1 MYKSWPPNLYKT
13 PTPTKHV
20 AREIVLRIANS
31 KHDGD
36 TDMDSGGRY
45 STRNNEKNNKGIA
58 SIHRPYYGNDAEA
71 KKISEWD
78 WSDGDTLE
86 LVNGKRKTHVKLDL
100 YSHDED
106 RTDISLNPITRFN
119 LGADA
124 GDEITVRRVRPAKAQ
139 RIVLSPTKK
148 VHAEDI
154 KKYMDKHYENFVFT
168 KDNIIPIMA
177 WPEGRTWFVVQDTD
191 PVGAVYS
198 AESTEFVLYNKTNGQ
213 HAEKLTPDRAYNQIG
228 GVEDQIRKIREMIE
242 LPMWHPE
249 IFADLGID
257 APKGLLLHGPPGT
270 GKTLLASIIAE
281 ESNAHF
287 TQLSGPEIMGSD
299 YGESEKNLRRVFER
313 AKREEPCII
322 FIDEIDSIV
331 PKRDDVYG
339 EVEKRVVAQLL
350 TLMDGFNKRDRVVVI
365 AATNRPDSIDPA
377 LRRPG
382 RLDRE
387 IEIGIPNQEGRLAIL
402 EIHTKKMPLD
412 SKVNLKLISKI
423 THGYTGADIQQL
435 CREAAMRSLRRAAP
449 IVTTEQDGL
458 VGEYLKHVRITWDDF
473 KYALGE
479 TTPSA
484 MRELVIQTPNVG
496 WSHIGGLDSLKESL
510 REFLEWPLKYG
521 EEVKKFG
528 VRIPKGILLHGPPGT
543 GKTMIAKAI
552 AKAGSTNFISI
563 KGPELLSKWVGESEE
578 GVREVFKKARQS
590 APCVVFFDEI
600 DALVPRRGRDDGSY
614 VTERVVS
621 QILTEMDGLEDLQD
635 VMVIGATNRPDMIDQ
650 AMLRPGRFDRIIE
663 VPKPN
668 EAERRHILEIHTKD
682 KPVSPKIDLGKVVD
696 ATDGFSG
703 ADLESV
709 ASRAAMAALR
719 RHIRGKKTGTG
730 HKTARHRK
738 NTDGLNDAAGSAIT
752 LEDLMDAAT
761 SVRREQVLRV

>member
-1 MYKSWPPNLYKT
+1 MLK
-13 PTPTKHV
+13 
-20 AREIVLRIANS
+20 IANS
-31 KHDGD
+31 EHDD
-36 TDMDSGGRY
+36 NRNVDSEERY
-45 STRNNEKNNKGIA
+45 FTRNSESSNIGIA
-58 SIHRPYYGNDAEA
+58 LIRRSYYGDDTET
-71 KKISEWD
+71 KKINEWD
-78 WSDGDTLE
+78 WSYGDILE

-100 YSHDED
+100 SSNNED
-106 RTDISLNPITRFN
+106 HTDIALNPVTRFN

-124 GDEITVRRVRPAKAQ
+124 GYEIAVRRVRSTKAQ

-148 VHAEDI
+148 VHVENI
-154 KKYMDKHYENFVFT
+154 KKYMDKHYDNFLFT
-168 KDNIIPIMA
+168 KDDVIPIMA

-191 PVGAVYS
+191 PTGAVYS
-198 AESTEFVLYNKTNGQ
+198 TESTEFVLYNKTNDR
-213 HAEKLTPDRAYNQIG
+213 HVKKYTPDRAYDRIG
-228 GVEDQIRKIREMIE
+228 GIEDPIRKIREMIE

-249 IFADLGID
+249 IFADLGIN

-287 TQLSGPEIMGSD
+287 IQLSGPEIMGSY
-299 YGESEKNLRRVFER
+299 YGESEDNLRRIFER

-331 PKRDDVYG
+331 PKRDDVYDQ
-339 EVEKRVVAQLL
+339 VEKRVVAQLL

-365 AATNRPDSIDPA
+365 AATNRLDSIDPA

-382 RLDRE
+382 RFDRE
-387 IEIGIPNQEGRLAIL
+387 IEIGIPNWEGRLDIL
-402 EIHTKKMPLD
+402 KIHTKKIPLD

-435 CREAAMRSLRRAAP
+435 CREATMRALRRAVP

-458 VGEYLKHVRITWDDF
+458 AKEYLKHVLITWDDF

-496 WSHIGGLDSLKESL
+496 WSSIGGLDSLKESL
-510 REFLEWPLKYG
+510 REFIEWPLKYG
-521 EEVKKFG
+521 EEIKKFDVG
-528 VRIPKGILLHGPPGT
+528 IPKGILLHGPPGT

-552 AKAGSTNFISI
+552 AKSGNTNFISI
-563 KGPELLSKWVGESEE
+563 KGPELLSKWVGESEK

-621 QILTEMDGLEDLQD
+621 QILTEMDGLEELQD

-668 EAERRHILEIHTKD
+668 ETERRHILEIHTKG
-682 KPVSPKIDLGKVVD
+682 KPMSEIDLGKVVD

-709 ASRAAMAALR
+709 TSRAAMAALR
-719 RHIRGKKTGTG
+719 RHIRGKKAGTG
-730 HKTARHRK
+730 RKAVRHGK
-738 NTDGLNDAAGSAIT
+738 NTDGSNDAAGSAIT
-752 LEDLMDAAT
+752 LEDLMDAVT
-761 SVRREQVLRV
+761 LVRREQILRA